1 MLTKVL
7 DEINFTE
14 DTRSSARTFPKA
26 TLQKVDSYFSKEE
39 TFLSVDSSTKFFE
52 QSIQKEEVFKVPK
65 VKTMLGKRS
74 RLDENVDQE
83 LNELFANNYM
93 NNFAKPILPKNL
105 SWQCLKSDNANLI
118 GTSE

>member
-1 MLTKVL
+1 
-7 DEINFTE
+7 
-14 DTRSSARTFPKA
+14 
-26 TLQKVDSYFSKEE
+26 
-39 TFLSVDSSTKFFE
+39 
-52 QSIQKEEVFKVPK
+52 
-65 VKTMLGKRS
+65 MLGKRS
-74 RLDENVDQE
+74 RHDEIFDQE